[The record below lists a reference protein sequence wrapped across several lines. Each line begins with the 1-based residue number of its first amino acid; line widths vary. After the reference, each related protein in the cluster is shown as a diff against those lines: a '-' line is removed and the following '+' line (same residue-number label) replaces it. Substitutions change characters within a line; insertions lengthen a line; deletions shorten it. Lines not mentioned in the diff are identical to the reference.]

1 MARHLTID
9 IDKVARHLK
18 VDPNEIETIRRG
30 SDSKETQ
37 DIRILRCW
45 ITTTCKSGNI
55 PTWNT
60 IKDVLEHEDVR
71 RFDVIRARLKEE
83 EIDDKVFLWL
93 EPRVTAFCR
102 LYGLVLDVPDY
113 EIQMICRN
121 FSGQSEAAMCT
132 TILKTWREK
141 TRTPTIE
148 TLIQALDILN
158 KNELAKEMREK
169 FLKDN
174 SGVDTWI
181 NSYCYQDAGYMDGK
195 AMKSCWNNR

>member
-1 MARHLTID
+1 MIND
-9 IDKVARHLK
+9 VDKVARQLK
-18 VDPNEIETIRRG
+18 VDHNEIETIRRG

-45 ITTTCKSGNI
+45 ITATCKSGKI
-55 PTWNT
+55 PTWET

-71 RFDVIRARLKEE
+71 RLDVIRARLKEE

-102 LYGLVLDVPDY
+102 VYGRVLDVPHY

-121 FSGQSEAAMCT
+121 FQSEAEICT
-132 TILKTWREK
+132 AILKRWKER

-148 TLIQALDILN
+148 TLIQALESDILN

-169 FLKDN
+169 FECLKDN
-174 SGVDTWI
+174 SEL
-181 NSYCYQDAGYMDGK
+181 S
-195 AMKSCWNNR
+195 